1 MRVKLVMSMIVH
13 GLSDIYGE
21 KPDDQNMMTII
32 RKYAILSML
41 VSIDRTTFKLGKG
54 QHDS

>member
-21 KPDDQNMMTII
+21 KLDDQNMMTII
-32 RKYAILSML
+32 RKDAILSML
-41 VSIDRTTFKLGKG
+41 VNIDQTTFKLGKG